1 MPKHTKTVQKRE
13 RVMIEKLALYPQH
26 LSRLIAISNKIYKVV
41 GKLSCEAALSKEPVS
56 KDDLPKAQFVPVS
69 KGEVWGEQFD
79 CAWFRFKGQVPE
91 NCKGKHIVALINI
104 TGEGV
109 VYIDDKITQGITR
122 VIDTVDL
129 VQAIKGKQV
138 VELFASAEG
147 GENVDILVDGGYNHS
162 MKAKLVRKDI
172 AICDDEALA
181 YYYDYLTLTM
191 LLLTKGKNTRLTQER
206 CKEISKALNV
216 SYKLSKKSFRDAH
229 DVLKATINVPMEDK
243 CTEYTAI
250 GHAHID
256 LAWLWPIRETKRKG
270 VRTFA
275 NALRNIDR
283 YPGYKFGASQAQ
295 LFEWVKE
302 EAPEVYERFKQE
314 IKKGNVEVQGGMW
327 TENDCNIPCGESLI
341 RQFLYGEKYFKDEF
355 GKHCKVVWLPD
366 VFGYPASLPQI
377 IKKCG
382 RDYFMTIKL
391 TWNMQNTFP
400 YKTFMWKGID
410 GTSVLSHMAPQ
421 GTYNSSAS
429 PLAIVNSDKGN
440 PQEKEI
446 DKALLIFGIGDGG
459 GGPGEAHIEFTERE
473 KSCKGLD
480 KVIRRHAVDFFEDL
494 EKEYSQVIPEY
505 DGELYLEKHQGT
517 YTSQARN
524 KKYNRLMEREL
535 HNVEWLLA
543 VAKAKKIKYDA
554 KELEAIWKEVLLYQ
568 FHDIIPGSSIKRV
581 YDESLARYSILHEQ
595 VVKIRQ
601 ELIELLAKKK
611 TLGAINPIGFDRKE
625 FVKHN
630 GEWYEADVK
639 AYSSA
644 NIKKAEESKVL
655 SVGDDYIE
663 NDLLKVVFD
672 KKGYITS
679 LVDKKNQKELCD
691 GYLNKLTVYSDP
703 RMFYNAWDINIKY
716 PNMRKSYFVAVSH
729 SSYVDGKQAVMETAY
744 KYHNSMLVQKVIL
757 TEGSMLVDFDTKVNW
772 DEAHKM
778 LRSDFKPTVYGDTVN
793 CDIQFGNVDRSTL
806 DDTSVHK
813 AQFEI
818 CAHKFVN
825 VDSEDY
831 GVGVLNDCKYGH
843 RVKQG
848 IISLNLLRSP
858 KHPDPTCDICEHTFK
873 YAFYPHEGKWQ
884 ESDIVAKAYCY
895 NNPLLVEEVP
905 EINNLFEIKG
915 NVIAETVKVSEDK
928 KGIVLRIL
936 ERMGEECKASVVPQ
950 FEYKQAYEVNMIE
963 DERKKIDKLN
973 LKLGKYEVRTLYFE
987 L

>member
-1 MPKHTKTVQKRE
+1 MFSKHKRE
-13 RVMIEKLALYPQH
+13 GYMIEKLALYPQH
-26 LSRLIAISNKIYKVV
+26 LSRLLAISNKIYKVV
-41 GKLSCEAALSKEPVS
+41 GKMSCEAALSKEPIS
-56 KDDLPKAQFVPVS
+56 KKDIDKASFAPLK
-69 KGEVWGEQFD
+69 KGEIWGEKFD
-79 CAWFRFKGQVPE
+79 CGWFRFKGQVPE
-91 NCKGKHIVALINI
+91 NCKDKHVVALINI

-109 VYIDDKITQGITR
+109 IYQDDKITQGITR

-138 VELFASAEG
+138 VELFAKAQG
-147 GENVDILVDGGYNHS
+147 GENVDLLVEGGYNHGG
-162 MKAKLVRKDI
+162 KAKLVRKDI
-172 AICDDEALA
+172 AICDDDALA

-191 LLLTKGKNTRLTQER
+191 LLLTYGQNTRLTKER

-216 SYKLSKKSFRDAH
+216 SYKLSRKSFKDAH
-229 DVLKATINVPMEDK
+229 DVLKATLSVPMDDK

-275 NALRNIDR
+275 NALRNIER

-302 EAPEVYERFKQE
+302 EAPELYSRFKQE

-341 RQFLYGEKYFKDEF
+341 RQFLYGEKYFMDEF

-391 TWNMQNTFP
+391 TWNMQNKFP

-410 GTSVLSHMAPQ
+410 GTTVLSHMAPQ

-429 PLAIVNSDKGN
+429 PLALVNSDKGN

-473 KSCKGLD
+473 KNCKGLD
-480 KVIRRHAVDFFEDL
+480 KVVRRPAVDFFEDL
-494 EKEYSQVIPEY
+494 ERDYSKVIPEY

-543 VAKAKKIKYDA
+543 VAKSKNIKYDA
-554 KELEAIWKEVLLYQ
+554 SRLESIWKEVLLYQ

-581 YDESLARYSILHEQ
+581 YDESIERYGILHNE
-595 VVKIRQ
+595 ILSMRD
-601 ELIELLAKKK
+601 ELIALIADKKSV
-611 TLGAINPIGFDRKE
+611 GVINPIGFDRKE
-625 FVKHN
+625 FVKKD
-630 GEWYEADVK
+630 GEWYETEVK

-644 NIKKAEESKVL
+644 ALKKATIKDVL
-655 SVGDDYIE
+655 KTGDDFIE
-663 NDLLKVVFD
+663 NDKLKVVFAKD
-672 KKGYITS
+672 GSICS
-679 LVDKKNQKELCD
+679 LFDKKNKKELAN
-691 GYLNKLTVYSDP
+691 GYLNKLVVYSDP
-703 RMFYNAWDINIKY
+703 RMHYNAWDINIDYPKMPKY
-716 PNMRKSYFVAVSH
+716 RFVPVESTSYI
-729 SSYVDGKQAVMETAY
+729 DGVQAVRQTVY
-744 KYHNSMLVQKVIL
+744 KYHNSVLVQKVIL
-757 TEGSMLVDFDTKVNW
+757 TQGSMLVDFDTKVDW
-772 DEAHKM
+772 DEAYKM
-778 LRSDFKPTVYGDTVN
+778 LRADFSPSVYGDVVN

-806 DDTSVHK
+806 DDTPVHK

-825 VDSEDY
+825 VDDEDY
-831 GVGVLNDCKYGH
+831 GVGVLNDCKYGY

-858 KHPDPTCDICEHTFK
+858 KYPDPSCDICEHTFR

-884 ESDIVAKAYCY
+884 DSDIVEKAYCY
-895 NNPLLVEEVP
+895 NNPLIVGETSD
-905 EINNLFEIKG
+905 IGALFDIKG
-915 NVIAETVKVSEDK
+915 DIIIETIKVSEDK
-928 KGIVLRIL
+928 KGIVLRVL
-936 ERMGEECKASVVPQ
+936 ERKGNECVATIKPLL
-950 FEYKQAYEVNMIE
+950 EYKKAFECDMIE
-963 DERKKIDKLN
+963 GNRQNIDKLN
-973 LKLGKYEVRTLYFE
+973 MKFGKYEVKTLYFE

>member
-1 MPKHTKTVQKRE
+1 
-13 RVMIEKLALYPQH
+13 MIEKLALYPQH
-26 LSRLIAISNKIYKVV
+26 VSRLLAISDKIYKVV
-41 GKLSCEAALSKEPVS
+41 GKMSCEAALSKEPIA
-56 KDDLPKAQFVPVS
+56 KDDLSKAYFAPLS
-69 KGEVWGEQFD
+69 KGEIWGEKFD
-79 CAWFRFKGQVPE
+79 CGWFRFKGQIPE
-91 NCKGKHIVALINI
+91 NCKGKHVVALINI

-109 VYIDDKITQGITR
+109 VYRDGKITQGITR
-122 VIDTVDL
+122 VIDTVDF

-147 GENVDILVDGGYNHS
+147 GENIELLVDGGYNHGG
-162 MKAKLVRKDI
+162 KAKLVRKDI
-172 AICDDEALA
+172 AVCDDEALA

-191 LLLTKGKNTRLTQER
+191 LLLTYGQNTHLTKER
-206 CKEISKALNV
+206 CAEIKKALNV
-216 SYKLSKKSFRDAH
+216 SYKLSKKSFKDAH
-229 DVLKATINVPMEDK
+229 DVLKATLSVPMEDK

-275 NALRNIDR
+275 NALRNIER

-295 LFEWVKE
+295 LFQWVKE
-302 EAPEVYERFKQE
+302 EDPELYSRFKEQ

-327 TENDCNIPCGESLI
+327 TENDCNIPCGESII
-341 RQFLYGEKYFKDEF
+341 RQFLYGEKFFTDEF

-391 TWNMQNTFP
+391 TWNMQNKFP

-410 GTSVLSHMAPQ
+410 GTGVLSHMAPQ

-429 PLAIVNSDKGN
+429 PLALINSDKGN

-473 KSCKGLD
+473 KNCKGLD
-480 KVIRRHAVDFFEDL
+480 KVVRRPAVDFFEDL
-494 EKEYSQVIPEY
+494 EKGYSEVIPEY

-543 VAKAKKIKYDA
+543 VAKTKGIKYDC
-554 KELEAIWKEVLLYQ
+554 KDLENIWKEVLLYQ

-581 YDESLARYSILHEQ
+581 YDESLARYEVLHKQ
-595 VVKIRQ
+595 IVSMRD
-601 ELIELLAKKK
+601 ELVGLISENKV
-611 TLGAINPIGFDRKE
+611 LGAVNPIGFDRKE
-625 FVKHN
+625 FVKQ
-630 GEWYEADVK
+630 GDDWYEADVK
-639 AYSSA
+639 AYSAASL
-644 NIKKAEESKVL
+644 KKVGESKTL
-655 SVGDDYIE
+655 TAGDDFIE
-663 NDLLKVVFD
+663 NDLVRVVFAND
-672 KKGYITS
+672 GSISS
-679 LVDKKNQKELCD
+679 LTDKKNNKELCD
-691 GYLNKLTVYSDP
+691 GYLNKLVVYSDP
-703 RMFYNAWDINIKY
+703 RMHYNAWDINIDY
-716 PNMRKSYFVAVSH
+716 PKMKKSYFAPES
-729 SSYVDGKQAVMETAY
+729 SKSYVDGKQVVRETVY
-744 KYHNSMLVQKVIL
+744 KYHDSRLTQKVIL
-757 TEGSMLVDFDTKVNW
+757 TEGSMLVDFDTKADW
-772 DEAHKM
+772 DEAFKM
-778 LRSDFKPTVYGDTVN
+778 LRADFKPSVYGDVVN

-825 VDSEDY
+825 VDDGKY
-831 GVGVLNDCKYGH
+831 GVGVMTDCKYGY

-858 KHPDPTCDICEHTFK
+858 KYPDPTCDICEHRFR
-873 YAFYPHEGKWQ
+873 YAFYPHVGKWQ
-884 ESDIVAKAYCY
+884 DSDIVEKAYCY
-895 NNPLLVEEVP
+895 NNPLLICETGD
-905 EINNLFEIKG
+905 IQSLFDVKG
-915 NVIAETVKVSEDK
+915 DVIVETVKPAEDK
-928 KGIVLRIL
+928 KGIVARIY
-936 ERMGEECKASVVPQ
+936 ERKGADCSAALNPK
-950 FEYKQAYEVNMIE
+950 FEYKKAYLTDMLEGNRQAV
-963 DERKKIDKLN
+963 DKLN
-973 LKLGKYEVRTLYFE
+973 LKFGKYEIKTLYFE

>member
-1 MPKHTKTVQKRE
+1 
-13 RVMIEKLALYPQH
+13 MIEKLALYPQH
-26 LSRLIAISNKIYKVV
+26 LSRLLAISNKIYKVV
-41 GKLSCEAALSKEPVS
+41 GKMSCEAALSKEPIS
-56 KDDLPKAQFVPVS
+56 KKDIDKASFAPLK
-69 KGEVWGEQFD
+69 KGEIWGEKFD
-79 CAWFRFKGQVPE
+79 CGWFRFKGQVPE
-91 NCKGKHIVALINI
+91 NCKDKHVVALINI

-109 VYIDDKITQGITR
+109 IYQDDKITQGITR

-138 VELFASAEG
+138 VELFAKAQG
-147 GENVDILVDGGYNHS
+147 GENVDLLVEGGYNHGG
-162 MKAKLVRKDI
+162 KAKLVRKDI
-172 AICDDEALA
+172 AICDDDALA

-191 LLLTKGKNTRLTQER
+191 LLLTYGQNTRLTKER

-216 SYKLSKKSFRDAH
+216 SYKLSRKSFKDAH
-229 DVLKATINVPMEDK
+229 EVLKATLSVPMDDK

-275 NALRNIDR
+275 NALRNIER

-302 EAPEVYERFKQE
+302 EAPELYSRFKQE

-341 RQFLYGEKYFKDEF
+341 RQFLYGEKYFMDEF

-391 TWNMQNTFP
+391 TWNMQNKFP

-410 GTSVLSHMAPQ
+410 GTTVLSHMAPQ

-429 PLAIVNSDKGN
+429 PLALVNSDKSN

-473 KSCKGLD
+473 KNCKGLD
-480 KVIRRHAVDFFEDL
+480 KVVRRPAVDFFEDL
-494 EKEYSQVIPEY
+494 ERDYSNVIPEY

-543 VAKAKKIKYDA
+543 VAKSKNIKYDA
-554 KELEAIWKEVLLYQ
+554 SRLESIWKEVLLYQ

-581 YDESLARYSILHEQ
+581 YDESLERYGILHNE
-595 VVKIRQ
+595 ILSMRD
-601 ELIELLAKKK
+601 ELIALIADKKSV
-611 TLGAINPIGFDRKE
+611 GVINPIGFDRKE
-625 FVKHN
+625 FVKKD
-630 GEWYEADVK
+630 GEWYETEVK

-644 NIKKAEESKVL
+644 ALKKATIKDVL
-655 SVGDDYIE
+655 KTGDDFIE
-663 NDLLKVVFD
+663 NDKLKVVFAKD
-672 KKGYITS
+672 GSICS
-679 LVDKKNQKELCD
+679 LFDKKNKKELAN
-691 GYLNKLTVYSDP
+691 GYLNKLVVYSDP
-703 RMFYNAWDINIKY
+703 RMHYNAWDINIDYPKMPKY
-716 PNMRKSYFVAVSH
+716 RFVPVESTSYI
-729 SSYVDGKQAVMETAY
+729 DGVQAVRQTTY
-744 KYHNSMLVQKVIL
+744 KYHNSVLVQKVIL
-757 TEGSMLVDFDTKVNW
+757 TQGSMLVDFDTKVDW
-772 DEAHKM
+772 DEAYKM
-778 LRSDFKPTVYGDTVN
+778 LRADFSPSVYGDVVN

-806 DDTSVHK
+806 DDTPVHK

-825 VDSEDY
+825 VDDEDY
-831 GVGVLNDCKYGH
+831 GVGVLNDCKYGY

-858 KHPDPTCDICEHTFK
+858 KYPDPSCDICEHTFR

-884 ESDIVAKAYCY
+884 NSDIVENAYCY
-895 NNPLLVEEVP
+895 NNPLIVGETSD
-905 EINNLFEIKG
+905 IGALFDIKG
-915 NVIAETVKVSEDK
+915 DVIIETIKVSEDK
-928 KGIVLRIL
+928 KGIVLRVL
-936 ERMGEECKASVVPQ
+936 ERKGNECVATIKPL
-950 FEYKQAYEVNMIE
+950 FEYKKAFECDMIE
-963 DERKKIDKLN
+963 GNRQNIDKLN
-973 LKLGKYEVRTLYFE
+973 MKFGKYEVKTLYFE